1 MRFEKIGSFL
11 SKTRIRI
18 DYSSISTDDA
28 QFVSLNEKATFLIHK
43 VKELRRACGMYVCLE
58 CGSLDKSPN
67 DFILKGI
74 KFDKALMIKVS
85 WGLKLD

>member
-18 DYSSISTDDA
+18 NYSSISTDDA

-43 VKELRRACGMYVCLE
+43 VKELLRACGMYVCL
-58 CGSLDKSPN
+58 
-67 DFILKGI
+67 
-74 KFDKALMIKVS
+74 
-85 WGLKLD
+85 